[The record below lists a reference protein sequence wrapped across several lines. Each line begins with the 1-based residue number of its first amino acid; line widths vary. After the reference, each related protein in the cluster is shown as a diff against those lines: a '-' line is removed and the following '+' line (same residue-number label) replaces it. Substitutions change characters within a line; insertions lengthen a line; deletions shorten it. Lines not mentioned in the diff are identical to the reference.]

1 MWNFIWDRHWTFN
14 QQNAKWIYFFQH
26 FPVKLY
32 VKLKIENYV
41 IENLYLQ
48 TFLILL
54 TIQVRKMLFLCWK
67 SSNCLIFVINVDWN
81 NQNKFYNCMKT
92 RGLTTSVP
100 LQVDETFSKKY
111 VVIHVLILII
121 FCNTKIESN
130 VHKKANE
137 L

>member
-1 MWNFIWDRHWTFN
+1 
-14 QQNAKWIYFFQH
+14 
-26 FPVKLY
+26 
-32 VKLKIENYV
+32 
-41 IENLYLQ
+41 
-48 TFLILL
+48 
-54 TIQVRKMLFLCWK
+54 
-67 SSNCLIFVINVDWN
+67 
-81 NQNKFYNCMKT
+81 MKT
-92 RGLTTSVP
+92 RGLTTPVP